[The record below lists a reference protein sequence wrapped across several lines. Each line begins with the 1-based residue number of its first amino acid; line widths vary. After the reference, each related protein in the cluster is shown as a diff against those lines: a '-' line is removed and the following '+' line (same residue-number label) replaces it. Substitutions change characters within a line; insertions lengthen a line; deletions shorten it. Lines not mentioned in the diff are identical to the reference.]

1 MNVFLW
7 NARARNGHV
16 EATLNHPFPAQVMN
30 NWRTLHGRA
39 GGRASPNRDV
49 VGGTVLREAIYSKA
63 AALHAELQQAETD

>member
-1 MNVFLW
+1 
-7 NARARNGHV
+7 
-16 EATLNHPFPAQVMN
+16 MN